1 MWHYADLR
9 QPLCIAFGRLER
21 QQKQKGVQRPCS
33 GMCLTSHMAMPACL
47 RVCMSPGRH
56 GMIRASSHRALYTR
70 ARSAGQFARLQG
82 RTRFARPFCFGS
94 LIAPLVLQV
103 MAASSSSSPA
113 SATAARAALSGL
125 GCKVYVSQRHVK
137 SVLKDLQTSGLLK
150 DELTASRSSI
160 KRAREDDLM
169 SKSNAYGTLLQD
181 LRIPLQFVNV
191 PYLSPPALLAHL
203 AQQDAFGGFLKKRL
217 EQTPCTHEAPWRLVV
232 YADEVTPGNALKP
245 LNTRRIQAL
254 YWTFLDFGPHGMAAE
269 ALWMPLCC
277 LRSHLCS
284 AIGGLTVLWRRLL
297 KVFFAPH
304 DLRAG
309 LCLQTPGGPHVLFAK
324 LEVLVADEAALKHS
338 VESKGAAGVLFCMR
352 CSNVVPH
359 KSRLGDVSN
368 DVVPSTCTN
377 YARFKLHTNAST
389 RELLRHLQEQEGR
402 LSQARFRELEKV
414 LGFNFRPNGLLMD
427 DVFGYAMPEC
437 IMFDWMHIY
446 MVHGT
451 VGNEVGYL
459 LAVLRDAGFTEERI
473 GEFVDAFKWPSQ
485 FSGASPKGLLKQKR
499 DHKRSP
505 LRGSASEQLNLLP
518 VLRLFILLF
527 VWHHVPEDVQQAC
540 RCFLKLV
547 ELIEMLQSATRGIS
561 ITPSAL
567 HACIV
572 EHSQCLL
579 QTYGDELW
587 VPKNHMAMHLHEFL
601 GKHGA
606 LISCFVHERKHKVV
620 KRFGNQMCT
629 MQSFEQT
636 LLKDVL
642 SVQLES
648 LLEGPPSEEVR
659 LLQQRPVSKKLQGM
673 VQEALSCSSEVAQAA
688 KAVHGG
694 GFVCATGDVVVFN
707 LHGEDMVGKVNFH
720 AECNGLLLTCVTP
733 WDLVHGYMYRL
744 QDQSLLVDLSCIK
757 ACCIWSEKD
766 QQAIVIRP

>member
-1 MWHYADLR
+1 ML
-9 QPLCIAFGRLER
+9 L
-21 QQKQKGVQRPCS
+21 V
-33 GMCLTSHMAMPACL
+33 
-47 RVCMSPGRH
+47 
-56 GMIRASSHRALYTR
+56 
-70 ARSAGQFARLQG
+70 
-82 RTRFARPFCFGS
+82 FCFACV
-94 LIAPLVLQV
+94 AP
-103 MAASSSSSPA
+103 
-113 SATAARAALSGL
+113 
-125 GCKVYVSQRHVK
+125 
-137 SVLKDLQTSGLLK
+137 TSC
-150 DELTASRSSI
+150 RI
-160 KRAREDDLM
+160 K
-169 SKSNAYGTLLQD
+169 
-181 LRIPLQFVNV
+181 
-191 PYLSPPALLAHL
+191 
-203 AQQDAFGGFLKKRL
+203 
-217 EQTPCTHEAPWRLVV
+217 
-232 YADEVTPGNALKP
+232 
-245 LNTRRIQAL
+245 
-254 YWTFLDFGPHGMAAE
+254 
-269 ALWMPLCC
+269 
-277 LRSHLCS
+277 
-284 AIGGLTVLWRRLL
+284 
-297 KVFFAPH
+297 
-304 DLRAG
+304 
-309 LCLQTPGGPHVLFAK
+309 
-324 LEVLVADEAALKHS
+324 
-338 VESKGAAGVLFCMR
+338 AGV
-352 CSNVVPH
+352 
-359 KSRLGDVSN
+359 GDVSN

-402 LSQARFRELEKV
+402 LSQARFRELEKA

-437 IMFDWMHIY
+437 IMFDCMHIY

-451 VGNEVGYL
+451 VGNKVGYL

-540 RCFLKLV
+540 RRFLKLV

-659 LLQQRPVSKKLQGM
+659 LLQQRPASKKLQGM

-744 QDQSLLVDLSCIK
+744 QDQSLLVDLSCIN